1 MYDYTDNQQGALRY
15 EYFDDDDGAKGFG
28 ISMWSATYTHNI
40 TVAENLLIRP
50 EVRYNKYNVSD
61 GQEEAG
67 LGLSGLGVEGTR
79 TSDNETIL
87 ALGVEYVF

>member
-1 MYDYTDNQQGALRY
+1 M
-15 EYFDDDDGAKGFG
+15 
-28 ISMWSATYTHNI
+28 
-40 TVAENLLIRP
+40 IRP

-67 LGLSGLGVEGTR
+67 MGLVHGQNDDSTVQGTSGDL
-79 TSDNETIL
+79 TSDDEVIL